1 MARIEEKWRD
11 KDDRGYNEGRDGIEL
26 VFRRGGERLS
36 SGIFPRF
43 LPSGGGREWVI
54 YRPFRILDDSGNLR
68 YEASSVEAEDRAIC
82 LAKKSRKTELDRRT
96 KVFIARSRTTFVP
109 DPFFTLFPRFSLV
122 IERFSNDF
130 SRCFISSS
138 LPGIEFF
145 FSTKSF
151 ENFSRYCSKIFF
163 SFFFFSK
170 SINRSYKVTFF
181 FSRNDIIRCNSCSGK
196 LKKIFLRQQI
206 LEKFQQ
212 EKAELLIPFLLPP
225 LLFFNLI
232 SRGEWLSCLL
242 PVNLKSIPRK
252 FVDFRLILQMF
263 GFPVTTYVL
272 RGVMKRVV
280 RYR

>member
-1 MARIEEKWRD
+1 MMARIEEKWRD
-11 KDDRGYNEGRDGIEL
+11 KDDGGYNEGRDGIEL
-26 VFRRGGERLS
+26 VFRRGGERVS

-138 LPGIEFF
+138 LSGIEFF
-145 FSTKSF
+145 FSTNF

-163 SFFFFSK
+163 FFFF
-170 SINRSYKVTFF
+170 FF
-181 FSRNDIIRCNSCSGK
+181 EID
-196 LKKIFLRQQI
+196 
-206 LEKFQQ
+206 
-212 EKAELLIPFLLPP
+212 
-225 LLFFNLI
+225 
-232 SRGEWLSCLL
+232 
-242 PVNLKSIPRK
+242 
-252 FVDFRLILQMF
+252 
-263 GFPVTTYVL
+263 
-272 RGVMKRVV
+272 
-280 RYR
+280 